1 MSQEIIYTSAP
12 QGLRPGSFGFCIV
25 AMTTGMPTPLAERLE
40 SLSGYRH
47 VYSPGDPRAVN
58 NPVVHSHVQLKIGA
72 QKYFVLSRLA
82 DAGFDYSQ
90 RTNKLVHHVALEP
103 SELVAGGPAWV
114 LSQPGYMVTSFSG
127 YSLQSPAP
135 QNVTSAVTWYYAYQ
149 GREQGPIDFNTL
161 ASMFSSRQLAPETEV
176 WSQGMINWTPAQ
188 NVPGLVPPQAPAKSS
203 MGVSSYSTESVRS
216 ETEQVSAAT
225 IRALTDSR
233 PWVAFIAIIGFLYAL
248 LTLLSGVFQLI
259 VGARSGVFPVTASG
273 LTTIVMSLV
282 IAFGAWLLVSF
293 GSAISNVERSR
304 REASLVRALSTLKS
318 FWVYIGVVLIV
329 ILTFVILGVILVI
342 SVAGTIAG
350 SFPELD

>member
-1 MSQEIIYTSAP
+1 MTDQFYIRIRGRV
-12 QGLRPGSFGFCIV
+12 QGPFDSEKLRG
-25 AMTTGMPTPLAERLE
+25 LARR
-40 SLSGYRH
+40 G
-47 VYSPGDPRAVN
+47 
-58 NPVVHSHVQLKIGA
+58 Q
-72 QKYFVLSRLA
+72 FSRLYEVSRDGQTWQPA
-82 DAGFDYSQ
+82 KDFPELFAAPAAQ
-90 RTNKLVHHVALEP
+90 VAQPAAAQTTAAP
-103 SELVAGGPAWV
+103 SAASSKGNSASSGG
-114 LSQPGYMVTSFSG
+114 G

-135 QNVTSAVTWYYAYQ
+135 QNATSAATWYYAYQ

-176 WSQGMINWTPAQ
+176 WSQGMINWTQAQ
-188 NVPGLVPPQAPAKSS
+188 NVPGLVPPQAPTKSS